1 MNLLSINEPVT
12 SPKKTTEKF
21 AVGIDLGTTNSLI
34 AHVAQTGEVEIFH
47 DDDGNN
53 LLPSVVHYEK
63 NHISVGISAKA
74 KILADPKNT
83 ITSVKRLMG
92 RGIDDVKSL
101 GHRLPYDFSEHSNL
115 PQIKTAAGNV
125 NPVQVSAEILKKLRC
140 QASKQADR
148 SIDGA
153 VVTVPAYFDDAQRQA
168 TKDAVKLA
176 GIPLLRLLNEPTAA
190 AIAYGLDRRES
201 GVIAVYDLGGGTFDV
216 SILRLKKGVFE
227 VLATGGDTSLGG
239 DDVDQIIANW
249 LVEQGVASPAHE
261 VLVEAKRAKEL
272 LSDSTSVTVFGKQL
286 SRATFNQLIAPII
299 DKTITIMS
307 SVLVDAGLQVDMID
321 EVVMVGGA
329 TRMLYLQDELSAFF
343 NKKVLNDVDPDTV
356 VAIGAAIQA
365 SILVGN
371 SNEDLLLLDVLPLSL
386 GVETMGGLVEKLIER
401 NSPIPVVKT
410 QEFTTFKDGQTA
422 MMVHVLQGER
432 ELVSDCRSLARFE
445 LKGIPPMVAGAAHI
459 AVTFQVDADGLL
471 SVSAKETSTGV
482 SASIE
487 VMPTYGLTD
496 KEIEMMLSQAFSH
509 AEQDLFVRKLR
520 ELQIEAQRLVEA
532 VEKGLSEDGDLLSEK
547 VRHEIENKVQAVSIL
562 QMSPNPTPLAR
573 AIKDLDKSTQQFAAD
588 RMNRQIQRVLQ
599 GRSVD
604 EFKSEG

>member
-1 MNLLSINEPVT
+1 MNLLSIKEPAT
-12 SPKKTTEKF
+12 SPKNPADKF

-34 AHVAQTGEVEIFH
+34 ARITQTGETEIFNDEH
-47 DDDGNN
+47 GNN

-63 NHISVGISAKA
+63 NHISVGRSAKE
-74 KILADPKNT
+74 KFLLDPKNT

-92 RGIDDVKSL
+92 RGINDVNSL
-101 GHRLPYDFSEHSNL
+101 NHRLSYDFSELSSL
-115 PQIKTAAGNV
+115 PQIKTAAGDV

-140 QASKQADR
+140 QAVKQADR
-148 SIDGA
+148 NIDGA

-239 DDVDQIIANW
+239 DDVDQLIANW
-249 LVEQGVASPAHE
+249 LVEQGVEAPTHE
-261 VLVEAKRAKEL
+261 LLIEAKRAKESL
-272 LSDSTSVTVFGKQL
+272 TETASVTVLGQQL

-299 DKTITIMS
+299 DKTLIIMK
-307 SVLVDAGLQVDMID
+307 SVLVDADLQVDMID
-321 EVVMVGGA
+321 EIVMVGGA

-343 NKKVLNDVDPDTV
+343 KKKVLNDVDPDTV

-365 SILVGN
+365 GILIGN

-386 GVETMGGLVEKLIER
+386 GIETMGGLIEKLIER

-422 MMVHVLQGER
+422 MMIHVLQGER

-496 KEIEMMLSQAFSH
+496 KEVETMLNQAFSH
-509 AEQDLFVRKLR
+509 AEQDVFVRKLR

-532 VEKGLSEDGDLLSEK
+532 VEKGLSEDADLLSEK
-547 VRHEIENKVQAVSIL
+547 VRHEIQSKVQAVSIL

-588 RMNRQIQRVLQ
+588 RMNRQIQRMLQ
-599 GRSVD
+599 GKSVD
-604 EFKSEG
+604 EFKG